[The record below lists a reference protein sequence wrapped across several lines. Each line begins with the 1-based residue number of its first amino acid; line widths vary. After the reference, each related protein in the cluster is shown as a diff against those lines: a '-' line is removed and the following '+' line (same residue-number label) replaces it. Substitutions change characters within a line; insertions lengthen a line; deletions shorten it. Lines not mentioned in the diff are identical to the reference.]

1 MKNRYIKRFLPYIFK
16 YKSAII
22 FALVFLVVA
31 SLLSSLIPFIVKNAI
46 DNYISAKNL
55 QGLIKLSIFLLLMIG
70 VQFISKLIQIYL
82 TNLSG
87 QKIMKDLRHDLFQ
100 TMESFE
106 IDVFTKE
113 PSGKIITRITNDVE
127 NMNEL
132 LTSGIVS
139 LLGDMLMVVFSIIF
153 LFYIN
158 LKLSLIS
165 LIPLPVAIIA
175 ALFLGNRM
183 EKIYEKVRDILTR
196 MNIHMQESL
205 TGLPIIQTFGVEK
218 TNLSKFSNITKDFR
232 FTFHKA
238 QMLNIMLR
246 QSINALSYTSIVFV
260 IVFGGLFALK
270 GTATV
275 GTIVAFLVYLNQLY
289 GPLGD
294 LSDRFS
300 ILQNAISSMAKLDDF
315 LTSNNVEKEG
325 NKGFKK
331 PVQGE
336 IELENVSF
344 SYDKDSIILE
354 NINMKIKKGEKVAIV
369 GFTGA
374 GKSTIANLILSFYEP
389 DSGSVKIDGIDTKIL
404 NKKELRKNSAIV
416 LQNIFIFKGSVRDN
430 IALGREDFTEEKI
443 INAAKEIG
451 VHDFIMKLPNG
462 YDTELS
468 TEGKN
473 ISVGERQLVSFARAL
488 VYNPKILILDEA
500 TASIDTNTE
509 EIIENGIKKLMK
521 DRTSIVIAHRL
532 STIRNADMIYV
543 INKGKI
549 VESGT
554 HRQLMLG
561 KGLYYELYTTQ
572 FKKI

>member
-1 MKNRYIKRFLPYIFK
+1 MFK

-22 FALVFLVVA
+22 FALVFLVIA
-31 SLLSSLIPFIVKNAI
+31 SLLSSLIPFTVKNAI

-175 ALFLGNRM
+175 ALFLGNKM

-509 EIIENGIKKLMK
+509 EIIENDIKKLMK

-572 FKKI
+572 FKKV

>member
-22 FALVFLVVA
+22 FALIFLVIA

-175 ALFLGNRM
+175 ALFLGNKM

-325 NKGFKK
+325 NKRFKK

-572 FKKI
+572 FKKV

>member
-31 SLLSSLIPFIVKNAI
+31 SLLSSLIPFTVKNAI

-246 QSINALSYTSIVFV
+246 QSINALFYTSIVFV

-315 LTSNNVEKEG
+315 LTSNNIEKEG

-389 DSGSVKIDGIDTKIL
+389 DSGAVKIDGIDTKIL

-572 FKKI
+572 FKKV

>member
-218 TNLSKFSNITKDFR
+218 INLSKFSNITKDFR

-354 NINMKIKKGEKVAIV
+354 NVNMKIKRGEKVAIV

-389 DSGSVKIDGIDTKIL
+389 DSGTVKIDGIDTKIL

-572 FKKI
+572 FKKV

>member
-22 FALVFLVVA
+22 FALVFLVIA
-31 SLLSSLIPFIVKNAI
+31 SLLSSLIPFTVKNAI

-139 LLGDMLMVVFSIIF
+139 LLGDLLMVVFSIIF

-572 FKKI
+572 FKKV

>member
-175 ALFLGNRM
+175 ALFLGNKM

-554 HRQLMLG
+554 HRQLMQG

>member
-22 FALVFLVVA
+22 FALVFLVIA

-572 FKKI
+572 FKKV

>member
-554 HRQLMLG
+554 HRQLMQG

>member
-554 HRQLMLG
+554 
-561 KGLYYELYTTQ
+561 
-572 FKKI
+572 

>member
-31 SLLSSLIPFIVKNAI
+31 SLLSSLIPFTVKNAI

-315 LTSNNVEKEG
+315 LTSNNIEKEG

-389 DSGSVKIDGIDTKIL
+389 DSGAVKIDGIDTKIL

-572 FKKI
+572 FKKV

>member
-1 MKNRYIKRFLPYIFK
+1 
-16 YKSAII
+16 
-22 FALVFLVVA
+22 
-31 SLLSSLIPFIVKNAI
+31 
-46 DNYISAKNL
+46 
-55 QGLIKLSIFLLLMIG
+55 
-70 VQFISKLIQIYL
+70 
-82 TNLSG
+82 
-87 QKIMKDLRHDLFQ
+87 
-100 TMESFE
+100 
-106 IDVFTKE
+106 
-113 PSGKIITRITNDVE
+113 
-127 NMNEL
+127 
-132 LTSGIVS
+132 
-139 LLGDMLMVVFSIIF
+139 
-153 LFYIN
+153 
-158 LKLSLIS
+158 
-165 LIPLPVAIIA
+165 
-175 ALFLGNRM
+175 
-183 EKIYEKVRDILTR
+183 
-196 MNIHMQESL
+196 
-205 TGLPIIQTFGVEK
+205 
-218 TNLSKFSNITKDFR
+218 
-232 FTFHKA
+232 
-238 QMLNIMLR
+238 
-246 QSINALSYTSIVFV
+246 
-260 IVFGGLFALK
+260 
-270 GTATV
+270 
-275 GTIVAFLVYLNQLY
+275 
-289 GPLGD
+289 
-294 LSDRFS
+294 
-300 ILQNAISSMAKLDDF
+300 
-315 LTSNNVEKEG
+315 
-325 NKGFKK
+325 
-331 PVQGE
+331 
-336 IELENVSF
+336 
-344 SYDKDSIILE
+344 
-354 NINMKIKKGEKVAIV
+354 MKIKKGEKVAIV

-554 HRQLMLG
+554 HRQLMQG

>member
-22 FALVFLVVA
+22 FALVFLVIA

-175 ALFLGNRM
+175 ALFLGNKM

-521 DRTSIVIAHRL
+521 GRTSIVIAHRL

-554 HRQLMLG
+554 HRQLMLS

-572 FKKI
+572 FKKV

>member
-1 MKNRYIKRFLPYIFK
+1 MKNKYIKRFLPYIFK

-22 FALVFLVVA
+22 FSLIFLLAA
-31 SLLSSLIPFIVKNAI
+31 SLLSALIPFIVKTAI
-46 DNYISAKNL
+46 DKYISAKNL
-55 QGLIKLSIFLLLMIG
+55 QGLVKISLLLLLMMG
-70 VQFISKLIQIYL
+70 VQFITKLIQIYL

-87 QKIMKDLRHDLFQ
+87 QKIMKDLRHDLFE

-139 LLGDMLMVVFSIIF
+139 LLGDMLMVAFSIIF
-153 LFYIN
+153 LLYIN

-165 LIPLPVAIIA
+165 LIPLPIAIIA
-175 ALFLGNRM
+175 ALFLGDKM
-183 EKIYEKVRDILTR
+183 EKLYEKVRDILTK

-218 TNLSKFSNITKDFR
+218 NNFSKFSNIARNFR

-238 QMLNIMLR
+238 QMLNIILR
-246 QSINALSYTSIVFV
+246 QSINALSYVSIFLV
-260 IVFGGLFALK
+260 IVFGGFFALK

-275 GTIVAFLVYLNQLY
+275 GTIVAFLAYLSQLY

-300 ILQNAISSMAKLDDF
+300 VLQNAISSMSKLDDF
-315 LTSNNVEKEG
+315 LASNNTEKEG
-325 NKGFKK
+325 SKGFEK
-331 PVQGE
+331 PIQGK
-336 IELENVSF
+336 IKLENVSF
-344 SYDKDSIILE
+344 SYDKDTKVLE
-354 NINMKIKKGEKVAIV
+354 NINMEIKMGEKVAIV

-389 DSGSVKIDGIDTKIL
+389 DSGSITIDGIDTRDL
-404 NKKELRKNSAIV
+404 NKRELRRNSAIV
-416 LQNIFIFKGSVRDN
+416 LQNIFIFKGSIRDN
-430 IALGREDFTEEKI
+430 ITLGREDFTEEQI

-468 TEGKN
+468 TDGKN

-521 DRTSIVIAHRL
+521 NRTSIVIAHRL

-549 VESGT
+549 VEAGT
-554 HRQLMLG
+554 HKQLMQH
-561 KGLYYELYTTQ
+561 KELYYELYTTQ
-572 FKKI
+572 FKNA

>member
-22 FALVFLVVA
+22 FALVFLVIA
-31 SLLSSLIPFIVKNAI
+31 SLLSSLIPFTVKNAI

-175 ALFLGNRM
+175 ALFLGNKM

-374 GKSTIANLILSFYEP
+374 GKSTIVNLILSFYEP

-572 FKKI
+572 FKKV

>member
-270 GTATV
+270 GTSTV

-331 PVQGE
+331 PVRGE

-354 NINMKIKKGEKVAIV
+354 NINMKIKNGEKVAIV

-389 DSGSVKIDGIDTKIL
+389 DSGAVKIDGIDTKIL

-572 FKKI
+572 FKKV

>member
-325 NKGFKK
+325 NKRFKK

-554 HRQLMLG
+554 HRQLMQG

>member
-175 ALFLGNRM
+175 ALFLGNKM

-572 FKKI
+572 FKKV

>member
-1 MKNRYIKRFLPYIFK
+1 
-16 YKSAII
+16 
-22 FALVFLVVA
+22 
-31 SLLSSLIPFIVKNAI
+31 
-46 DNYISAKNL
+46 
-55 QGLIKLSIFLLLMIG
+55 
-70 VQFISKLIQIYL
+70 
-82 TNLSG
+82 
-87 QKIMKDLRHDLFQ
+87 
-100 TMESFE
+100 
-106 IDVFTKE
+106 
-113 PSGKIITRITNDVE
+113 
-127 NMNEL
+127 
-132 LTSGIVS
+132 
-139 LLGDMLMVVFSIIF
+139 
-153 LFYIN
+153 
-158 LKLSLIS
+158 
-165 LIPLPVAIIA
+165 
-175 ALFLGNRM
+175 
-183 EKIYEKVRDILTR
+183 
-196 MNIHMQESL
+196 
-205 TGLPIIQTFGVEK
+205 
-218 TNLSKFSNITKDFR
+218 
-232 FTFHKA
+232 
-238 QMLNIMLR
+238 MLNIMLR

-325 NKGFKK
+325 NKEFKK

-572 FKKI
+572 FKKV